1 MHSAIQERHGGVE
14 CEGSKTGAQ
23 GLECLKQAGLW
34 TTLGTGPS
42 QGLEW
47 GSGTL
52 PSIRPSAGGAQDR
65 QGVG

>member
-1 MHSAIQERHGGVE
+1 ME
-14 CEGSKTGAQ
+14 CGGSKTGAQ

-52 PSIRPSAGGAQDR
+52 PSIRPSAGQAGS
-65 QGVG
+65 GVEGLSYAPRPRNW